1 MADPLFANVTLLLHC
16 DGANG
21 ATTLTDSGPLGLTS
35 TLSGSAQLATSQ
47 KKFGASSLTPGN
59 GEVSFTSALP
69 GFGTSDFTIELQAYF
84 ITASGAAQP
93 GLFQLDTGGGY
104 NAASYS
110 STLAVLCDGGS
121 AWTVYGAGGTHFS
134 GVAIA
139 TGVWH
144 HVALERYD
152 GTLKLY
158 VNGAEVL
165 SVADSFNYYLG
176 GGGVIGSYY
185 SSGYSLD
192 GYIDEF
198 RITKGIARYQGPFT
212 PPTAPFEGAGATTN
226 YVLSGNVK
234 DAAGANAARDVAIFR
249 RSPLTHLATVTS
261 DGGTGNYS
269 YTTAFNEPHVLMALP
284 ASGEPLNAL
293 VLDRVMPKA
302 VTT

>member
-21 ATTLTDSGPLGLTS
+21 ATTFTDSGPLGLAS
-35 TLSGSAQLATSQ
+35 TVGGSAQLTTGQ
-47 KKFGASSLTPGN
+47 KKFGPSSLAPGN

-69 GFGTSDFTIELQAYF
+69 SFGTSDFTIELQAYF

-104 NAASYS
+104 NAPSYS

-121 AWTVYGAGGTHFS
+121 AWTIYGAGGSHFS
-134 GVAIA
+134 GVAIP
-139 TGVWH
+139 TGVWQ
-144 HVALERYD
+144 HVALERHD
-152 GTLKLY
+152 GTLTLY
-158 VNGAEVL
+158 VEGAVVI
-165 SVADSFNYYLG
+165 SVADSFNYNLG

-185 SSGYSLD
+185 ASGYQLD

-198 RITKGIARYQGPFT
+198 RITNGVARYQGPFT
-212 PPTAPFEGAGATTN
+212 PPTAPFEGAGATTT

-234 DAAGANAARDVAIFR
+234 DAAGANVARDVAIFR

-261 DGGTGNYS
+261 SGSTGNYS
-269 YTTAFNEPHVLMALP
+269 YTTAFNEPHVLVALP
-284 ASGEPLNAL
+284 APGEALNAL
-293 VLDRVMPKA
+293 VLDRVTPKA
-302 VTT
+302 ITT